1 MLPVNPTVFPLTQIL
16 AVSTGVSAV
25 LAGIVSIPYRQ
36 APEKVARIWQKLGI
50 LFLIIFV
57 LVGAG
62 SFGRWAFAPVALL
75 LAYSGWQELLRC
87 LAVKYEDSA
96 ENQTLLIGLGMAGVL
111 GGLADSTAISIG
123 IIGIAAWCVLS
134 IPMLIRRQPLHLHYL
149 LGAAFGITFVTA
161 PLAVLLHMAGTSYAA
176 FCFLVLVVMAH
187 DGLSEG
193 WGLAFGKTLLV
204 PEISPSKTWEGA
216 LGGAVSSVG
225 IAYILKFL
233 LPEWPFLQV
242 AIVAVGISLLSLT
255 GDLIASSLKREANI
269 KDFGRVLSVTG
280 GVLDKF
286 DSLFFATPM
295 FFIVYLSFQ

>member
-1 MLPVNPTVFPLTQIL
+1 M
-16 AVSTGVSAV
+16 
-25 LAGIVSIPYRQ
+25 LAGMVSVPYRQ
-36 APEKVARIWQKLGI
+36 SPEKVARIWQKLGI
-50 LFLIIFV
+50 LFVIIFV

-62 SFGRWAFAPVALL
+62 SLGRWAFAPVALL
-75 LAYSGWQELLRC
+75 LAYSGWQELLQC
-87 LAVKYEDSA
+87 LAVKYDDSM
-96 ENQTLLIGLGMAGVL
+96 ENHTLPIGLGMAGVL
-111 GGLADSTAISIG
+111 GGLADSTAIAICG
-123 IIGIAAWCVLS
+123 IAIAAWGILS
-134 IPMLIRRQPLHLHYL
+134 IPMLIRRQPLPIHYL
-149 LGAAFGITFVTA
+149 LGAAFGIAFVTA
-161 PLAVLLHMAGTSYAA
+161 PLAILLHMAATSYAA

-193 WGLAFGKTLLV
+193 WGLAFGKTLLA
-204 PEISPSKTWEGA
+204 PKISPGKTWEGT
-216 LGGAVSSVG
+216 LGGAASSVA

-233 LPEWPFLQV
+233 LPEWPFVQV

-255 GDLIASSLKREANI
+255 GDLVASSLKREANI